1 MSKTDNARLPKIGK
15 RTLVTESDDMGTYS
29 FTLTSNEAR
38 REVQRNHEDKR
49 ANVEARV
56 LRNREVADLDMRE
69 QVRDALY
76 TPAYTGP
83 VGTRLPEWERVL
95 LHTHGI
101 ECLGGAS
108 EVRLAHTCEY
118 GCKVYATSK
127 CGELIF
133 HSSIY
138 GHTTYSVEVVPAP
151 VKVQHAV
158 PTTRTVRKTADE
170 LREEIRRVRASRLRA
185 EQNLE
190 ASARE
195 HGFGQR
201 MSGVTGL

>member
-15 RTLVTESDDMGTYS
+15 RTVVTESDDMGVYT
-29 FTLTSNEAR
+29 FTVTSDTQR
-38 REVQRNHEDKR
+38 REVQRVHEDKR

-76 TPAYTGP
+76 TPEYTGP
-83 VGTRLPEWERVL
+83 VGTRMAEWERTL
-95 LHTHGI
+95 LHEHTI
-101 ECLGGAS
+101 DCLVGAS
-108 EVRLAHTCEY
+108 EVRLANVCEY
-118 GCKVYATSK
+118 GCKVYATRK

-133 HSSIY
+133 HSAIY
-138 GHTTYSVEVVPAP
+138 GHTTYSVEVPM
-151 VKVQHAV
+151 KVQPVV
-158 PTTRTVRKTADE
+158 PTHKIVRKTEQE
-170 LREEIRRVRASRLRA
+170 LREEIRRVRASRMRD

-190 ASARE
+190 AVARE

-201 MSGVTGL
+201 MSGITGL